1 MNDLD
6 AHPLDLRQQRS
17 RRLVTAA
24 VLLLGVGAAADLLLV
39 ETYRWE
45 RASAIVQVT
54 SLPIALV
61 SLLLAWLGVRGASR
75 SDGEPMSLAQVA
87 DQLATAVQ
95 SQWDAELNIHGFHG
109 HRFLAVR
116 WSAVISDLT
125 DDWDSL
131 RRLARMW
138 PSEQRSDEH
147 GWAQGITHIRG
158 VDGELALCLTQAV
171 PTSRVMVLGAAGSG
185 KSVLLIRTLLELI
198 AGRKEGQSVP
208 VLLSVA
214 SWDPSSLSFRAWIEK
229 QLIRDYPGLGEPAPG
244 VGVASTRAAD
254 LLSQR
259 KLILLLDGLD
269 EMASGASGRAMF
281 MINDSLMSGQAV
293 IVSSRTTQD
302 GDQLDPMTGPGER
315 LAACVVV
322 RLLDVS
328 PAAVG
333 DYLNE
338 VSRTKVSRERWDPVV
353 EALRWGGP
361 LSEALRTPLMVSLA
375 RAVYN
380 PQSGESSGTVLDPR
394 ELLDNSIF
402 DTAEKIRRH
411 LFHLFVPAAYR
422 RSRRFGAK
430 EAESWLRLIAEHLKE
445 PGLSDIRWWEI
456 RRAAPGRLSG
466 LVAGLVAGGV
476 AGIAAACSGHELGA
490 GIGAGLLG
498 GMAVALLL
506 RRAVGTIGSV
516 NASFAVAVLGASI
529 GGQLA
534 LLASQSVW
542 GTTPSATV
550 SLVGG
555 VEAGLA
561 VAPVG
566 RLVGGFLG
574 GVVGGALVTVFAGHG
589 SGLMIGLV
597 DGVAVALIVGVTV
610 ELEGRRSPSK
620 GLSGLRWNPL
630 GSLAG
635 VGVGLAIGT
644 NARLSLSGLVLWAVA
659 GLATGTVA
667 GLDGSAADLTQ
678 ASSPAAT
685 LRRDRNGFLITGAA
699 TALALGLTVGLGITP
714 AIGIAAGLCYGLTFS
729 FLQAAWGAMA
739 LTRLWL
745 WMTNR
750 APLRL
755 MTFLADAHENR
766 EILRQLGSV
775 YQFRHAELQRS
786 LQVSGTTPV
795 HQDGQADAPRGTA
808 EVKPPG

>member
-1 MNDLD
+1 MKDVDTRDTHLPD
-6 AHPLDLRQQRS
+6 RSRRRS
-17 RRLVTAA
+17 RRLLIAA
-24 VLLLGVGAAADLLLV
+24 VVLLALGVAFDLFLV
-39 ETYRWE
+39 EAYRWE

-61 SLLLAWLGVRGASR
+61 SLLLAGLSVRGGSPRGA
-75 SDGEPMSLAQVA
+75 DEPTSLGQVA

-116 WSAVISDLT
+116 WSAVVSELT

-131 RRLARMW
+131 RKLATTW
-138 PSEQRSDEH
+138 PSERRSDEH
-147 GWAQGITHIRG
+147 GWAASPTHIHG
-158 VDGELALCLTQAV
+158 SDGELALCLTQAV
-171 PTSRVMVLGAAGSG
+171 PTARVMVLGAAGSG

-198 AGRKEGQSVP
+198 ASRREGGSVP

-214 SWDPSSLSFRAWIEK
+214 SWDPVELSFSSWIEK

-244 VGVASTRAAD
+244 VGLATTRAAD
-254 LLSQR
+254 LLRQR

-269 EMASGASGRAMF
+269 EMASGAGGRALS
-281 MINDSLMSGQAV
+281 MINDSLLPGQAV
-293 IVSSRTTQD
+293 VVSSRTSQED
-302 GDQLDPMTGPGER
+302 DRYDPMAGSGER

-322 RLLDVS
+322 RLIDVS
-328 PAAVG
+328 AAAVSE
-333 DYLNE
+333 YLNE

-353 EALRWGGP
+353 AALTWEGP

-380 PQSGESSGTVLDPR
+380 PQFGETSGRIPDPG
-394 ELLDNSIF
+394 ELCDDKRF
-402 DTAEKIRRH
+402 DTAEKIRQH
-411 LFHLFVPAAYR
+411 LFDLFVPAAYR
-422 RSRRFGAK
+422 RSTRWSVP
-430 EAESWLRLIAEHLKE
+430 EAERWLRLLAEHLNE
-445 PGLSDIRWWEI
+445 PGPSDIRWWEF
-456 RRAAPGRLSG
+456 RQAAPRRLSG
-466 LVAGLVAGGV
+466 VVAGLAAGGV
-476 AGIAAACSGHELGA
+476 AGVTAAFSGHELGA

-498 GMAVALLL
+498 GMAIALLI
-506 RRAVGTIGSV
+506 RRTMGAIGSV

-534 LLASQSVW
+534 VLASQGVW
-542 GTTPSATV
+542 GSTPSATV

-574 GVVGGALVTVFAGHG
+574 GAVGGALVTIFAGHG
-589 SGLMIGLV
+589 SGLVFGLV
-597 DGVAVALIVGVTV
+597 DGIAVAVIVAVTV

-635 VGVGLAIGT
+635 IGVGLVIGT
-644 NARLSLSGLVLWAVA
+644 NAGLSPTGLVLWAVA

-667 GLDGSAADLTQ
+667 GLAGSAADLTQ

-685 LRRDRNGFLITGAA
+685 LRRDRNGFLITGVA

-714 AIGIAAGLCYGLTFS
+714 AIGIAAGLCYGVTFS
-729 FLQAAWGAMA
+729 FLQAAWGSMA
-739 LTRLWL
+739 VTRLWM
-745 WMTNR
+745 WMTGR
-750 APLRL
+750 TPLRL

-766 EILRQLGSV
+766 EILRQVGSV

-786 LQVSGTTPV
+786 LEVSSPAPV
-795 HQDGQADAPRGTA
+795 HQEGAAAVPWINA
-808 EVKPPG
+808 EV